1 MPSSVDPSAPLV
13 LVVEDDDELRALLA
27 AGLSE
32 RGYRVAQAE
41 NGQVG
46 IDRLSEEP
54 PRLVILDYWMPVVDG
69 AGFLLQ
75 MRDLLTLCPPV
86 VLITAADEDADLVRD
101 LGVDVYVE
109 KPIVLANLFR
119 LVDAIARGARPPIAR
134 ERERIDTERRLHQ
147 RRRVAMTARVVFP
160 DGRAVRAKT
169 TDLSEGGVLLR
180 LPESSYAPLGVRVD
194 VGIDLPDGRRL
205 DLGARVRHVVG
216 RNVGAQFLV
225 MDPGQAA
232 ALASLLSKP

>member
-1 MPSSVDPSAPLV
+1 MDPSAPLV

-27 AGLSE
+27 AGLEE
-32 RGYRVAQAE
+32 RGYRVTQAE
-41 NGQVG
+41 NGQIG
-46 IDRLSEEP
+46 IDRLAEEP
-54 PRLVILDYWMPVVDG
+54 PRLIILDYWMPVVDG

-119 LVDAIARGARPPIAR
+119 LIDAMARGAKPPVAR
-134 ERERIDTERRLHQ
+134 TLPRLDTERRGHL
-147 RRRVAMTARVVFP
+147 RRRMALSARVVFP
-160 DGRAVRAKT
+160 DGRAVRART
-169 TDLSEGGVLLR
+169 TDLSEGGVLLKM
-180 LPESSYAPLGVRVD
+180 PAAAPAPLGVRVD
-194 VGIDLPDGRRL
+194 VGLDLPDGRRL

-225 MDPGQAA
+225 MDPAQAA
-232 ALASLLSKP
+232 VLATLLTKP